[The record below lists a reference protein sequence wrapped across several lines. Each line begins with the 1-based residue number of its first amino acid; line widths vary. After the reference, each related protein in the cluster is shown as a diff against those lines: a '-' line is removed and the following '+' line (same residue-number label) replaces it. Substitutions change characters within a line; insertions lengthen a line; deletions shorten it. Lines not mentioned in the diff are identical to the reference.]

1 MRRGSI
7 FQLVLI
13 GVAAGAIATC
23 VAVFIPWLPTPASK
37 QAGRID
43 FVYWFTT
50 WISLFIFAVVVAIMV
65 YAMINFRAASPD
77 DWSDGPPVHGNT
89 RIEIIWTIIPA
100 VLVTAVAVVSA
111 VVLAENGKA
120 GTDPLV
126 VKVTAEQFFWQFT
139 YPNKKTYPILRLPV
153 NRPVKLEITADDVIH
168 SFWVAEFGQKQD
180 AVPGQ
185 TNDLVIT
192 PDRNNCTPA
201 HTCTYAVICTELCGL
216 GHSLM
221 RSQAVVMAQGAYN
234 SWYASTLSAPTPPP
248 GASAGG
254 GTAIATA
261 VFKNNGCSACHTF
274 KAIPGATGTLGP
286 SLDDLS
292 TSAKAAGQALPDF
305 IKQSIVDP
313 NAVIAKGYQPN
324 VMPQDFG
331 TTMTAT
337 QINALVVYLAANTK

>member
-7 FQLVLI
+7 LQLVLI
-13 GVAAGAIATC
+13 GLAAGAIATC
-23 VAVFIPWLPTPASK
+23 VAVFIPWLPTPASR

-43 FVYWFTT
+43 FVYWFAT

-100 VLVTAVAVVSA
+100 VLVTAIAIVSA
-111 VVLAENGKA
+111 IVLAENGKA

-126 VKVTAEQFFWQFT
+126 VKVYAEQFFWQFQ

-168 SFWVAEFGQKQD
+168 SFWVAQFGQKQD

-185 TNDLVIT
+185 WNNLVIT
-192 PDRNNCTPA
+192 PDRTG
-201 HTCTYAVICTELCGL
+201 TYAVICTELCGL

-221 RSQAVVMAQGAYN
+221 RSQAVVMGAGAYN
-234 SWYASTLSAPTPPP
+234 TWYASTLSAPKPPP
-248 GASAGG
+248 ATGG
-254 GTAIATA
+254 GAAIAA
-261 VFKNNGCSACHTF
+261 SIFKNNGCSACHTF

-292 TSAKAAGQALPDF
+292 VSAKAAGQALPAF

-313 NAVIAKGYQPN
+313 NAVITKGYQPN
-324 VMPQDFG
+324 VMPQNFG
-331 TTMTAT
+331 TTMTAS
-337 QINALVVYLAANTK
+337 QINALVAYLAQNTN

>member
-1 MRRGSI
+1 VRRGSI
-7 FQLVLI
+7 FQLVMI
-13 GVAAGAIATC
+13 GVVAGAIATC
-23 VAVFIPWLPTPASK
+23 VAVFVPWLPTPASR

-43 FVYWFTT
+43 FVYWFAT
-50 WISLFIFAVVVAIMV
+50 WISLVIFSVVVAIMV

-89 RIEIIWTIIPA
+89 KIEIIWTIIPA
-100 VLVTAVAVVSA
+100 LLVTSVAIVSA
-111 VVLAENGKA
+111 IVLAENGKA
-120 GTDPLV
+120 GTNPLV

-139 YPNKKTYPILRLPV
+139 YPNRKTYPILRLPV

-168 SFWVAEFGQKQD
+168 SFWVAQFGQKQD

-185 TNDLVIT
+185 TNELVIT
-192 PDRNNCTPA
+192 PDRTG
-201 HTCTYAVICTELCGL
+201 TYAVICTELCGL
-216 GHSLM
+216 GHALM
-221 RSQAVVMAQGAYN
+221 RSQAVVMDATAYN
-234 SWYASTLSAPTPPP
+234 HWYASTVSAPTPPTT
-248 GASAGG
+248 GG

-274 KAIPGATGTLGP
+274 RAIPGATGTVGP

-292 TSAKAAGQALPDF
+292 ASAKAAGKPLPAF

-313 NAVIAKGYQPN
+313 NAVITKGYQPN

-337 QINALVVYLAANTK
+337 QINALVAYLAANTK